1 MICDH
6 RAVLAHLCAHGCVA
20 ARPDPSGERLT
31 IHSSPIST
39 GSAAGG
45 PAWHPEHELRT
56 DHLTHDIGRR
66 TARGGV
72 FLFTAQGVKVIAQ
85 FGAVVVLARLLPP
98 AAFGLVAMTAALNA
112 ILEPLKELGLSS
124 ATIQKP
130 DITHAQVS
138 TLFWINAAV
147 GSFIAV
153 ALILAAPLIAAFYH
167 QPTLIPVT
175 RWLALG
181 FFIGGLGAQH
191 WALLR
196 RQMRLGQVAVMES
209 SAEILSFAV
218 AILIA
223 FEGGDYWALVAQR
236 LVASLLVSGGGWVLC
251 RWRPGLPSRTD
262 GLRDL
267 FNFGASVSITTLL
280 GTVARNLDQ
289 VLIGW
294 LWGPA
299 ALGLYER
306 ASKLL
311 AVPLN
316 NICIPFYSVGMPMLS
331 RLTQDDARYRRA
343 YSELLEKL
351 VMVTMP
357 AAAIIATT
365 ADWITAVLFGPQW
378 TAAAPLVA
386 WFGLGVAYYPA
397 ILAVTLLYLSQN
409 RPGEVLRATAVDVS
423 LAIVAI
429 LGGLPFGATTVAATL
444 AVTGVLVR
452 LPVSFWLSTRR
463 GPVRLRDLCATVLP
477 SALASIAVATAIA
490 GLRSVLPGT
499 LSPIVDLILTGV
511 LSLAVAAAVFWL
523 IPASRRALLTLLQL
537 PKLLFDADS
546 RRATDAA

>member
-1 MICDH
+1 M
-6 RAVLAHLCAHGCVA
+6 RVVR
-20 ARPDPSGERLT
+20 ARPRDGAAETQDKRLT
-31 IHSSPIST
+31 IHAFST
-39 GSAAGG
+39 PTDAAAAGTD
-45 PAWHPEHELRT
+45 WRPEHELRT

-66 TARGGV
+66 TVRGGV
-72 FLFTAQGVKVIAQ
+72 FLFTAQGVKVAAQ
-85 FGAVVVLARLLPP
+85 FGAVIVLTRLLPP

-147 GSFIAV
+147 GAFIALT
-153 ALILAAPLIAAFYH
+153 LILAAPAIAAFYH
-167 QPTLIPVT
+167 QPDLIPVT

-196 RQMRLGQVAVMES
+196 RQMRLGQVAIMES
-209 SAEILSFAV
+209 SSEVFGFAV
-218 AILIA
+218 AILLA
-223 FEGGDYWALVAQR
+223 LSGAGYWALVAQR
-236 LVASLLVSGGGWVLC
+236 LVSSLLVSGGGWALC
-251 RWRPGLPSRTD
+251 RWRPGLPSRTS

-267 FNFGASVSITTLL
+267 FNFGAAVSITTLL
-280 GTVARNLDQ
+280 GTIARNLDQ

-331 RLTQDDARYRRA
+331 RLTHDETRYRRA
-343 YSELLEKL
+343 YGELLEKL

-357 AAAIIATT
+357 TAAIVAVT
-365 ADWITAVLFGPQW
+365 ADWITAVLFGPRW
-378 TAAAPLVA
+378 AAAAPVVA
-386 WFGLGVAYYPA
+386 WFGLAVAYYPA

-409 RPGEVLRATAVDVS
+409 RPGEVLRATTVDVS
-423 LAIVAI
+423 LALAAI
-429 LGGLPFGATTVAATL
+429 LAGLPFGTTTVAAVL
-444 AVTGVLVR
+444 AVTGVFVR

-463 GPVRLRDLCATVLP
+463 GPVRLVDLYATVLP
-477 SALASIAVATAIA
+477 SAIA
-490 GLRSVLPGT
+490 
-499 LSPIVDLILTGV
+499 
-511 LSLAVAAAVFWL
+511 SLAVAGAIGGLRTMLPWVLSPILDLILAGLLGIAVTAAVFWL
-523 IPASRRALLTLLQL
+523 IPSSRRALLGLLQL
-537 PKLLFDADS
+537 PKVLFALG
-546 RRATDAA
+546 